1 MKFCKLIILTEN
13 LTIME
18 NVINLR
24 FFFQVIAACS
34 TTLFA
39 NLCYAL
45 VSSEDLNGT
54 FTNYVTQLG
63 EGFITFYTTAVH
75 GSTVINKFCLWFYS
89 LLLFFCLLGYYWH
102 LLLSWLMCH
111 WFDLAFKWRRHIDSS
126 NVFIQQKLI
135 TPN

>member
-39 NLCYAL
+39 NLCYAM

-89 LLLFFCLLGYYWH
+89 LLLFFVSLVTTDIYFSL
-102 LLLSWLMCH
+102 
-111 WFDLAFKWRRHIDSS
+111 DLCVTDLILHS
-126 NVFIQQKLI
+126 NGGDTSILQMFSFNK
-135 TPN
+135 N